1 VEAVKRVQL
10 VTDRVAQVRM
20 EFGDEGLRLAAG
32 GDEVGSA
39 EEELPCE
46 LDGSPLTIAF
56 NPSYLL
62 DALGALQSP
71 RALLTFT
78 TPNRPALM
86 RPGPDRATDDG
97 APADPEPA
105 IDAGY
110 LHLLMPVR
118 LPG

>member
-1 VEAVKRVQL
+1 
-10 VTDRVAQVRM
+10 
-20 EFGDEGLRLAAG
+20 
-32 GDEVGSA
+32 VGSA

-46 LDGSPLTIAF
+46 FDGSPLTIAF

-86 RPGPDRATDDG
+86 RPGPDRAADDG
-97 APADPEPA
+97 TPADPEPA
-105 IDAGY
+105 PDAGY